1 MNVILLESVENLGG
15 IGDLV
20 KVKPGYGRNYLLPQ
34 GKAALATPDN
44 MKAIEARRAELEK
57 AEAEELAKAKER
69 AKAFDGL
76 EVVIHANAGSE
87 GKLFG
92 SVGPIDIVE
101 ALAGV
106 QVEMER
112 AEIRRPVA
120 GSRRVYDRR
129 ASAFGSG
136 CGLPR
141 SRGRRRV
148 KKKSADRLAGCVTF
162 EPGQIPAG
170 ETDKWSELWT
180 MALQTEALNSASRC
194 RRTP

>member
-34 GKAALATPDN
+34 GKAALATAEN

-57 AEAEELAKAKER
+57 AAAEELAKAQAR
-69 AKAFDGL
+69 SKAFDGL
-76 EVVIHANAGSE
+76 EVVIHANAGAE

-106 QVEMER
+106 QVEIER
-112 AEIRRPVA
+112 SEVRMPDGPVQEL
-120 GSRRVYDRR
+120 GEYTIGVHLHSDVN
-129 ASAFGSG
+129 SEV
-136 CGLPR
+136 L
-141 SRGRRRV
+141 V
-148 KKKSADRLAGCVTF
+148 KVV
-162 EPGQIPAG
+162 G
-170 ETDKWSELWT
+170 EE
-180 MALQTEALNSASRC
+180 Q
-194 RRTP
+194 